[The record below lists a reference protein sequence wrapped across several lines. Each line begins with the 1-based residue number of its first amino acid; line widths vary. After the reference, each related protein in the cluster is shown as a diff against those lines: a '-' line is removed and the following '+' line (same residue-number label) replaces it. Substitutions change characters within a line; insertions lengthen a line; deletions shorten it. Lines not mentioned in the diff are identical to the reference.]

1 MCGIAGFAGFNND
14 KMLKRMLISIKHRG
28 PDDEGVYVD
37 HGNKVSI
44 GNKRLAIID
53 VKTGHQ
59 PVHNENNS
67 MWIVFNGEIY
77 NYQEL
82 MEELMKTGHKF
93 YTKSD
98 TETVIHAYEEWG
110 ENCLNKFNG
119 MWAFVIFDSK
129 KQELFLARDRFG
141 IKPLYY
147 FCDSDRFIFGSEIK
161 ALLQYGMSI
170 IPNDKIIYDYLVN
183 GLLDHTEETFFEGIK
198 RLMPAHYML
207 VKRTGIEVKKYW
219 DVPKINRDMDF
230 SSKNDGEYAKRFYE
244 LLKDSVRLRLISEVP
259 IGTCLSGGIDSS
271 SIVSVI
277 NKILSSDIETRKVIG
292 KKQKTFSAV
301 YRNSKVDERE
311 YIEEVVKA
319 TGVEKNYIFPSAQTF
334 WKEIKKIVYHQDEPF
349 TSTSIYA
356 QWNVMKLARKKVTV
370 LLDGQ
375 GGDELLAGYL
385 PYYGIFLLN
394 LLRKKKMFPFA
405 REFIS
410 GLDIAMSLFPQYFG
424 RSRKR
429 TAIKEILNKEFLAR
443 FGSEKKEEWK
453 TSELVDVL
461 YKDLTTYSIPQLL
474 RYEDRNS
481 MAFSL
486 EARVPFLDYR
496 IVEYVFSLP
505 ITQKIRNGWTKFV
518 LRNAVKGVIPEKI
531 RKRRGKIGFETPE
544 MEWMIKLRHEIRKL
558 FASKRFEKRKY
569 FNQKEVLEKFNDFCD
584 RKLGEDFSRMF
595 WRIINFEIWLEVFFD
610 KT

>member
-37 HGNKVSI
+37 HENKVSI

-59 PVHNENNS
+59 PVHNENKS
-67 MWIVFNGEIY
+67 MWIVFNGEVY
-77 NYQEL
+77 NYREL
-82 MEELMKTGHKF
+82 MEELKKAGHRF

-110 ENCLNKFNG
+110 ESCLNKFNG
-119 MWAFVIFDSK
+119 MWAFAIFDCN
-129 KQELFLARDRFG
+129 KQELFVARDRFG

-147 FCDSDRFIFGSEIK
+147 FWDEKKFIFGSEIK
-161 ALLQYGMSI
+161 ALLQCDLVRK
-170 IPNDKIIYDYLVN
+170 PNDKIIYDYLVN

-198 RLMPAHYML
+198 RLMPAHYMV
-207 VKRTGIEVKKYW
+207 VKGNGIEIKKYW
-219 DVPKINRDMDF
+219 SVPKINRNIDF
-230 SSKNDGEYAKRFYE
+230 SSQNNEEYAQKFYN

-259 IGTCLSGGIDSS
+259 VGTCLSGGIDSS
-271 SIVSVI
+271 SIVSII
-277 NKILSSDIETRKVIG
+277 NKFLSSNVETREVIG
-292 KKQKTFSAV
+292 EKQKTFSAV
-301 YRNSKVDERE
+301 YSDKKVDERE
-311 YIEEVVKA
+311 YIEEVAKA
-319 TGVEKNYIFPSAQTF
+319 TRVEKNYIFPSADMF
-334 WKEIKKIVYHQDEPF
+334 WKEIKKLVYHQDEPF

-385 PYYGIFLLN
+385 SYYGIFLLN
-394 LLRKKKMFPFA
+394 LLRKKEMLH
-405 REFIS
+405 FIKELVS
-410 GLDIAMSLFPQYFG
+410 GLDIAMSFFPQYFG
-424 RSRKR
+424 RSGKR

-518 LRNAVKGVIPEKI
+518 LRNAVRGVIPKKI
-531 RKRRGKIGFETPE
+531 RKRRSKIGFETPE
-544 MEWMIKLRHEIRKL
+544 KEWMIKLRHEIRKL
-558 FASKRFEKRKY
+558 FASKRFEQRKY
-569 FNQKEVLEKFNDFCD
+569 FNQKEVLKKFDEFCD
-584 RKLGEDFSRMF
+584 GKLDESFSRVF
-595 WRIINFEIWLEVFFD
+595 WRIINLEIWFEVFFD